1 MYINDNIYSLNTE
14 TSYPF
19 DTTFEIIETRTL
31 EDIIIKSENDFNNP
45 NPKIFEI
52 KKEKNKR
59 KKAKTIP
66 FLREIGLTNG
76 KHTKN
81 AKDNI
86 FRRIKVHSFK
96 FIIDFTNDYIKKIF
110 RKRIVKFKKAA
121 CNQFVSDVT
130 IGFNHILKKTTLSDI
145 LCRDNVNQNE
155 KKNTNKKLIEFLI
168 EKSKDFE
175 SFFSLTYEE
184 LYSFFLC
191 DKIKKTELQKKYGLK
206 KAVIMEEYIDNQVK
220 LGYDDEEYACLF
232 KKYARAFFYY
242 LYPDNAR
249 NSNKTKNYKS
259 CNQNKQF
266 N

>member
-1 MYINDNIYSLNTE
+1 MYNNDNIYSLNTE
-14 TSYPF
+14 TSYYF

-145 LCRDNVNQNE
+145 LCS
-155 KKNTNKKLIEFLI
+155 LINPHLPSLKALKIFSSPLH
-168 EKSKDFE
+168 KD
-175 SFFSLTYEE
+175 
-184 LYSFFLC
+184 
-191 DKIKKTELQKKYGLK
+191 IKASSDL
-206 KAVIMEEYIDNQVK
+206 
-220 LGYDDEEYACLF
+220 
-232 KKYARAFFYY
+232 ARAF
-242 LYPDNAR
+242 
-249 NSNKTKNYKS
+249 SNPKV
-259 CNQNKQF
+259 
-266 N
+266 